1 MDFSLSAD
9 QLVLRD
15 SVRDLMNRVA
25 TPEYIR
31 RLDRE
36 QAYPY
41 ELYDAWVE
49 HGLLRVPF
57 PEEYGGLGGTVLD
70 MIVVGEELAYKSY
83 DLFGAYNGSV
93 FCGLNV
99 LKNGTPAQR
108 DYWIPRILSGQTRM
122 TVSMSEPDA
131 GSDAGAMRTRAR
143 RDGSKWVINGQKLWS
158 SGAGSRGNVIN
169 LYARTRPDGHHRNAL
184 SLFLVDNDAPGVTL
198 RKLEMLGRRSVG
210 TYEVFFDD
218 VQLDEERLIGGE
230 NAGWDCMMSCLQ
242 YERIA
247 GVAAY
252 VGGAQAVVD
261 LALSHAKERRQFGRP
276 IGNFQAVAHMIADMQ
291 TEVEAAR
298 SLMWRAA
305 WMVSAGQDALREIS
319 MAKLFASESY
329 AKSANLGMQI
339 MGAYGYSMEYDMQ
352 RHFRDARGSTIAGG
366 TSQIQRSLIA
376 RTMGLK
382 VDSN

>member
-1 MDFSLSAD
+1 MDFSFSPD
-9 QLVLRD
+9 QLLLRD
-15 SVRDLMNRVA
+15 TVQQVMAKVA
-25 TPEYIR
+25 TPEYVR
-31 RLDRE
+31 RLDQE

-49 HGLLRVPF
+49 VGLLGVPF
-57 PEEYGGLGGTVLD
+57 PQEYGGWGGSVID
-70 MIVVGEELAYKSY
+70 MVIVAEELAKTSY

-93 FCGLNV
+93 FCGLSL
-99 LKNGTPAQR
+99 LKNGSKEQQAH
-108 DYWIPRILSGQTRM
+108 WIPRILSGQTRM

-131 GSDAGAMRTRAR
+131 GSDVGAMRTKATLEGERWR
-143 RDGSKWVINGQKLWS
+143 IHGQKLWS
-158 SGAGSRGNVIN
+158 SGAGARNNVIN
-169 LYARTRPDGHHRNAL
+169 LYARSRPEGRHQQGI

-198 RKLEMLGRRSVG
+198 RKLDMLGRRSVG

-218 VQLDEERLIGGE
+218 VALDDSRLVGG
-230 NAGWDCMMSCLQ
+230 AHCGWDCMMACLQ
-242 YERIA
+242 YERIT

-261 LALSHAKERRQFGRP
+261 LATAHARERRQFGRP
-276 IGNFQAVAHMIADMQ
+276 IGSFQAVAHMLADMQ

-298 SLMWRAA
+298 ALMWRAA

-319 MAKLFASESY
+319 MAKLFASETY
-329 AKSANLGMQI
+329 VKAANLGMQI

-352 RHFRDARGSTIAGG
+352 RYFRDARGATIAGG
-366 TSQIQRSLIA
+366 TSQIQRNLIA

-382 VDSN
+382 VET